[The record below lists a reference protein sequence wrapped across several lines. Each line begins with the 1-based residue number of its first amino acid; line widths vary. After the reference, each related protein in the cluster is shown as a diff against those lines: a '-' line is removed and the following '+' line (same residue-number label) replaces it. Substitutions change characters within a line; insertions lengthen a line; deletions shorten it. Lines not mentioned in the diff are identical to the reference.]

1 MSSHLWGDPDFD
13 WKALD
18 EAMDYIDK
26 NSRRWARFGVWLKE
40 KYGTMRVSTTC
51 AYWGE
56 WPIHNFVKP
65 GHVSYRWP
73 RWIFLY
79 VDRPLGKLVTKIRL
93 RSLVNRY
100 QTWVFK
106 IVWKRAAK
114 KWPQVAEEILS
125 EWRTEYDSI

>member
-1 MSSHLWGDPDFD
+1 MSNHLWGDEDFD

-18 EAMDYIDK
+18 EAINYIDK

-40 KYGTMRVSTTC
+40 KYGTMRVSCTC

-65 GHVSYRWP
+65 GHVAYRWS

-79 VDRPLGKLVTKIRL
+79 VDRPLGKFVTKIGL

-100 QTWVFK
+100 QTWAFK
-106 IVWKRAAK
+106 KIWRRAAK

-125 EWRTEYDSI
+125 EYIWETK